1 VDMPIIGFGTF
12 GLTDYN
18 ECKQAVLAA
27 INSGYRLF
35 DTAVF
40 YGSDRAVGD
49 AIKESGVP
57 REELFISS
65 KVWVSHMS
73 YEKAKEWLQIAL
85 DNLGLT
91 YLDMLLIHN
100 PQGDVHGTWRAM
112 EEMHDEGS
120 VRSIGLSNFYPDRV
134 MDVMLYNR
142 IKPAI
147 DQLETHVFHQRKEE
161 HTFLKELGIVHEGW
175 APLAQGEKGIF
186 TNKTLVEIGAKYG
199 KTAAQVSLRWNI
211 QRGVVVI
218 PRAADADLIK
228 ENINIFDFQLSDD
241 DMALISEMDN
251 HKTLFF
257 DNRDPK
263 IIEIFY
269 NLGKEI

>member
-1 VDMPIIGFGTF
+1 MKTIKLNNGVDMPIIGFGTF

-85 DNLGLT
+85 
-91 YLDMLLIHN
+91 
-100 PQGDVHGTWRAM
+100 
-112 EEMHDEGS
+112 
-120 VRSIGLSNFYPDRV
+120 
-134 MDVMLYNR
+134 
-142 IKPAI
+142 
-147 DQLETHVFHQRKEE
+147 
-161 HTFLKELGIVHEGW
+161 
-175 APLAQGEKGIF
+175 
-186 TNKTLVEIGAKYG
+186 
-199 KTAAQVSLRWNI
+199 
-211 QRGVVVI
+211 
-218 PRAADADLIK
+218 
-228 ENINIFDFQLSDD
+228 
-241 DMALISEMDN
+241 
-251 HKTLFF
+251 
-257 DNRDPK
+257 
-263 IIEIFY
+263 
-269 NLGKEI
+269 